1 MPLGQTEQG
10 KPSQEEEK
18 WNLLTGF
25 AVAVGPIVLWSQFTL
40 FREMLRDGGG
50 DVDPGLRRSG
60 SVQSDEESLKEE
72 EEEWKV
78 QSQSTKVQS

>member
-1 MPLGQTEQG
+1 
-10 KPSQEEEK
+10 
-18 WNLLTGF
+18 
-25 AVAVGPIVLWSQFTL
+25 
-40 FREMLRDGGG
+40 MLRDGGG